1 MPVKALY
8 PGTFDPPTNGHVDLI
23 QRGSKLFDHLTVAI
37 LVNPVKNPLFTVEER
52 VEMLEEVTGPLGNV
66 SVATFDGLMV
76 EFARKVGAAAVLRG
90 IRAISDYEHE
100 FQMALM
106 NRRLAPDV
114 ETVFLAAGGTLLVCE
129 LADGEGSFQLWRRHQ
144 RAGAAERGEE
154 AARAD
159 QERRVTE
166 WRPRARRPQ
175 AELCAQSEICQDGRD
190 MTVTAPAKV
199 FADRI
204 GRIEVSA
211 TMAVAAEAAKLR
223 AQGANLVDFG
233 AGEPH
238 FATPRHIK
246 DAAIAAIEA
255 NFTRYTV
262 VPGIPDVR
270 KAIVERH
277 ACDFGS
283 DYTIDE
289 AVFTSGGK
297 LALFNTI
304 QVLVDHGDEV
314 ILPVPY
320 WVSFKDIIQY
330 AGGTVVFLETSEAES
345 FRITADAI
353 EQAITP
359 RTKAII
365 LNSPSNPAGSVV
377 SAGDLERIVH
387 LAHDR
392 GIFLLLDEC
401 YVYLNYAGKPVSGG
415 SFTWAK
421 EHIVILGSL
430 SKTYS
435 MTGWRAGYALAAKP
449 VAANLSKLQ
458 SQSTSNATSFVQKAA
473 IAALSGSQECVAEFR
488 AEFIELRDY
497 MLAALKKIP
506 GVTCTKPEG
515 AFYVYPNISAY
526 LGKGGIRT
534 ATELATR
541 LLHEGHVV
549 TVPGEAFGTAEHVRI
564 SYPVTRENIDEGT
577 RRMGEFLTGLK

>member
-1 MPVKALY
+1 M
-8 PGTFDPPTNGHVDLI
+8 
-23 QRGSKLFDHLTVAI
+23 TVA
-37 LVNPVKNPLFTVEER
+37 
-52 VEMLEEVTGPLGNV
+52 
-66 SVATFDGLMV
+66 
-76 EFARKVGAAAVLRG
+76 
-90 IRAISDYEHE
+90 
-100 FQMALM
+100 
-106 NRRLAPDV
+106 
-114 ETVFLAAGGTLLVCE
+114 
-129 LADGEGSFQLWRRHQ
+129 
-144 RAGAAERGEE
+144 
-154 AARAD
+154 
-159 QERRVTE
+159 
-166 WRPRARRPQ
+166 
-175 AELCAQSEICQDGRD
+175 
-190 MTVTAPAKV
+190 APAKT

-223 AQGANLVDFG
+223 AQGVNLVDFG

-238 FATPRHIK
+238 FPTPRHIK
-246 DAAIAAIEA
+246 DAAIVAIEA

-283 DYTIDE
+283 DYSIDE
-289 AVFTSGGK
+289 AIFTTGGK
-297 LALFNTI
+297 HALFNAI
-304 QVLVDHGDEV
+304 QILVDHGDEV

-330 AGGTVVFLETSEAES
+330 AGGKVVFLETSEAEN

-353 EQAITP
+353 EAAITP

-377 SAGDLERIVH
+377 SAEDLERIVH
-387 LAHDR
+387 LAHER
-392 GIFLLLDEC
+392 GIYLLLDEC

-415 SFTWAK
+415 SFNWAK
-421 EHIVILGSL
+421 QHIVILGSL

-449 VAANLSKLQ
+449 VVANLSKLQ
-458 SQSTSNATSFVQKAA
+458 SQQTSNATSIVQKAA
-473 IAALSGSQECVAEFR
+473 AAALAGPQDCVAQFR

-497 MLAALKKIP
+497 MLKKLAEIP

-515 AFYVYPNISAY
+515 AFYVYPNISAF
-526 LGKGGIRT
+526 LGKSGVKS

-541 LLHEGHVV
+541 LLHEAHVV
-549 TVPGEAFGTAEHVRI
+549 TVPGEAFGTREHIRI
-564 SYPVTRENIDEGT
+564 SYPVTRESIDEGT
-577 RRMGEFLTGLK
+577 RRMGDYLARLA

>member
-1 MPVKALY
+1 
-8 PGTFDPPTNGHVDLI
+8 
-23 QRGSKLFDHLTVAI
+23 
-37 LVNPVKNPLFTVEER
+37 
-52 VEMLEEVTGPLGNV
+52 
-66 SVATFDGLMV
+66 
-76 EFARKVGAAAVLRG
+76 
-90 IRAISDYEHE
+90 
-100 FQMALM
+100 
-106 NRRLAPDV
+106 
-114 ETVFLAAGGTLLVCE
+114 
-129 LADGEGSFQLWRRHQ
+129 
-144 RAGAAERGEE
+144 
-154 AARAD
+154 
-159 QERRVTE
+159 
-166 WRPRARRPQ
+166 
-175 AELCAQSEICQDGRD
+175 
-190 MTVTAPAKV
+190 MTVLSPAKI

-238 FATPRHIK
+238 FPTPRHIK
-246 DAAIAAIEA
+246 DAAIAAIDS

-270 KAIVERH
+270 RAIVERH
-277 ACDFGS
+277 ATDFGS

-289 AVFTSGGK
+289 AIFTTGEK
-297 LALFNTI
+297 HALFNAVQI
-304 QVLVDHGDEV
+304 LVDHGDEV

-330 AGGTVVFLETSEAES
+330 AGGKVVFLETSEAES

-353 EQAITP
+353 ERAITP

-377 SAGDLERIVH
+377 SAEDLERIVH

-401 YVYLNYAGKPVSGG
+401 YVYLNYEGKPVSAG

-421 EHIVILGSL
+421 EHMVVLGSL
-430 SKTYS
+430 SKTYA
-435 MTGWRAGYALAAKP
+435 MTGWRAGFALAPKAII
-449 VAANLSKLQ
+449 ANLSKLQ
-458 SQSTSNATSFVQKAA
+458 SQQTSNATSIVQKAA
-473 IAALSGSQECVAEFR
+473 IAALSGSQECVCEFR

-497 MLAALKKIP
+497 MLAKLLQIP

-515 AFYVYPNISAY
+515 AFYVYPNISAF
-526 LGKGGIRT
+526 LGKGGIKS

-541 LLHEGHVV
+541 LLHEAHVV
-549 TVPGEAFGTAEHVRI
+549 TVPGEAFGTAEHIRI
-564 SYPVTRENIDEGT
+564 SYPVTKQNIDEGV
-577 RRMGEFLTGLK
+577 RRMAEFLTALA

>member
-1 MPVKALY
+1 
-8 PGTFDPPTNGHVDLI
+8 
-23 QRGSKLFDHLTVAI
+23 
-37 LVNPVKNPLFTVEER
+37 
-52 VEMLEEVTGPLGNV
+52 
-66 SVATFDGLMV
+66 
-76 EFARKVGAAAVLRG
+76 
-90 IRAISDYEHE
+90 
-100 FQMALM
+100 
-106 NRRLAPDV
+106 
-114 ETVFLAAGGTLLVCE
+114 
-129 LADGEGSFQLWRRHQ
+129 
-144 RAGAAERGEE
+144 
-154 AARAD
+154 
-159 QERRVTE
+159 
-166 WRPRARRPQ
+166 
-175 AELCAQSEICQDGRD
+175 
-190 MTVTAPAKV
+190 MTVIAPAKV

-238 FATPRHIK
+238 FPTPRHIK
-246 DAAIAAIEA
+246 DAAISAIEA

-262 VPGIPDVR
+262 VPGIPDLR
-270 KAIVERH
+270 KAIVDRH
-277 ACDFGS
+277 SCDFGS
-283 DYTIDE
+283 EYSIDE
-289 AVFTSGGK
+289 AVFTTGGK
-297 LALFNTI
+297 QALFNALQI
-304 QVLVDHGDEV
+304 LVDHGDEV

-330 AGGTVVFLETSEAES
+330 AGGKVVYLETSEAEN

-353 EQAITP
+353 ERAITP

-377 SAGDLERIVH
+377 SAEDLERIVRV
-387 LAHDR
+387 AHER
-392 GIFLLLDEC
+392 GIYLLLDEC

-435 MTGWRAGYALAAKP
+435 MTGWRAGFALAAKP

-473 IAALSGSQECVAEFR
+473 IAALSGPQECVAEFR
-488 AEFIELRDY
+488 AEFIGLRDY
-497 MLAALKKIP
+497 MLAALAKIP

-526 LGKGGIRT
+526 LGKSGIRT

-541 LLHEGHVV
+541 LLHQAHVV
-549 TVPGEAFGTAEHVRI
+549 TVPGEAFGTSEHIRM
-564 SYPVTRENIDEGT
+564 SYPVTKQNIDEGT
-577 RRMGEFLTGLK
+577 RRMGEFLTSLR

>member
-1 MPVKALY
+1 
-8 PGTFDPPTNGHVDLI
+8 
-23 QRGSKLFDHLTVAI
+23 
-37 LVNPVKNPLFTVEER
+37 
-52 VEMLEEVTGPLGNV
+52 
-66 SVATFDGLMV
+66 
-76 EFARKVGAAAVLRG
+76 
-90 IRAISDYEHE
+90 
-100 FQMALM
+100 
-106 NRRLAPDV
+106 
-114 ETVFLAAGGTLLVCE
+114 
-129 LADGEGSFQLWRRHQ
+129 
-144 RAGAAERGEE
+144 
-154 AARAD
+154 
-159 QERRVTE
+159 
-166 WRPRARRPQ
+166 
-175 AELCAQSEICQDGRD
+175 
-190 MTVTAPAKV
+190 MTVTAPAKI

-223 AQGANLVDFG
+223 SQGANLVDFG

-238 FATPRHIK
+238 FNTPRHIK

-262 VPGIPDVR
+262 VPGAPDVR
-270 KAIVERH
+270 KAIIERH

-283 DYTIDE
+283 DYSVEE
-289 AVFTSGGK
+289 AIFTTGGK

-304 QVLVDHGDEV
+304 QILIEHGDEV

-330 AGGTVVFLETSEAES
+330 AGGKVVYLETSEAEG

-353 EQAITP
+353 EKSITP

-377 SAGDLERIVH
+377 SPDDLERIVH
-387 LAHDR
+387 LAHER

-430 SKTYS
+430 SKTYA
-435 MTGWRAGYALAAKP
+435 MTGWRAGYALAPKP
-449 VAANLSKLQ
+449 IVANLNKLQ
-458 SQSTSNATSFVQKAA
+458 GQQTSNATSIVQKAA
-473 IAALSGSQECVAEFR
+473 IAAVSGSQECVAQFR
-488 AEFIELRDY
+488 AEFIDLRDY
-497 MLAALKKIP
+497 MLAALAKIP

-526 LGKGGIRT
+526 LGKGGIKT
-534 ATELATR
+534 ATEMATR
-541 LLHEGHVV
+541 LLHEAHVV
-549 TVPGEAFGTAEHVRI
+549 TVPGEAFGTGEHVRI
-564 SYPVTRENIDEGT
+564 SYPVTKQNIDEGT

>member
-1 MPVKALY
+1 
-8 PGTFDPPTNGHVDLI
+8 
-23 QRGSKLFDHLTVAI
+23 
-37 LVNPVKNPLFTVEER
+37 
-52 VEMLEEVTGPLGNV
+52 
-66 SVATFDGLMV
+66 
-76 EFARKVGAAAVLRG
+76 
-90 IRAISDYEHE
+90 
-100 FQMALM
+100 
-106 NRRLAPDV
+106 
-114 ETVFLAAGGTLLVCE
+114 
-129 LADGEGSFQLWRRHQ
+129 
-144 RAGAAERGEE
+144 
-154 AARAD
+154 
-159 QERRVTE
+159 
-166 WRPRARRPQ
+166 
-175 AELCAQSEICQDGRD
+175 
-190 MTVTAPAKV
+190 MTVLSPAKV

-238 FATPRHIK
+238 FPTPRHIK
-246 DAAIAAIEA
+246 DAAIAAIDA

-270 KAIVERH
+270 RAIVERH
-277 ACDFGS
+277 ATDFGS

-289 AVFTSGGK
+289 AIFTTGEK
-297 LALFNTI
+297 HALFNAVQI
-304 QVLVDHGDEV
+304 LVDHGDEV

-330 AGGTVVFLETSEAES
+330 AGGKVVFLETSEAES

-353 EQAITP
+353 ERAITP

-377 SAGDLERIVH
+377 SAEDLERIVH

-401 YVYLNYAGKPVSGG
+401 YVYLNYEGKPVSAG

-421 EHIVILGSL
+421 EHMVVLGSL
-430 SKTYS
+430 SKTYA
-435 MTGWRAGYALAAKP
+435 MTGWRAGFALAPKAII
-449 VAANLSKLQ
+449 ANLSKLQ
-458 SQSTSNATSFVQKAA
+458 SQQTSNATSIVQKAA
-473 IAALSGSQECVAEFR
+473 IAALSGSQECVCEFR

-497 MLAALKKIP
+497 MLAKLLQIP

-515 AFYVYPNISAY
+515 AFYVYPNISAF
-526 LGKGGIRT
+526 LGKGGIKS

-541 LLHEGHVV
+541 LLHEAHVV
-549 TVPGEAFGTAEHVRI
+549 TVPGEAFGTAEHIRI
-564 SYPVTRENIDEGT
+564 SYPVTKQNIDEGV
-577 RRMGEFLTGLK
+577 RRMAEFLTALA